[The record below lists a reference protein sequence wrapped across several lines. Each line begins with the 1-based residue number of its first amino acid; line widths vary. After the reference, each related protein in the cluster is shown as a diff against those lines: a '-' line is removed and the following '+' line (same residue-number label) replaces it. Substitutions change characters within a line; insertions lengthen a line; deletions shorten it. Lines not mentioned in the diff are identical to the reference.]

1 MHADEQGQPS
11 DGCNPSYET
20 FTAGD
25 VATAELKRAPGVE
38 GVLRVGHGGA
48 PRELRELPRDGM
60 LYPIVGLRHSKYS
73 TQSVITMVA
82 CLELPVNAVNA
93 ASASP

>member
-11 DGCNPSYET
+11 DGCNPPYET

-25 VATAELKRAPGVE
+25 VVTVELKRAPGVE

-60 LYPIVGLRHSKYS
+60 LYPIVGLCHS